1 LRRRIQSSIVGV
13 VFIALLFVGS
23 GTIFYNINQYQ
34 TKHREDLLD
43 VVNAVSSELE
53 IILSDVNQFDKE
65 LKTYLDYELV
75 NLSDIFW
82 TDINLYGT
90 DGKLISTSRPEI
102 FEKGLISTQMQNNA
116 YTQFVV
122 KQPTR
127 ILLNEHI
134 GKLKYLSAY
143 IPLTNSG
150 GDIIAYLNLPYF
162 TKEKAFRQEITTF
175 ILAFINLYVFLLL
188 ASVLVAFFIAARITD
203 PLRLIRENLSGMQL
217 GKRTE
222 PIRYKSDDEIGLLV
236 SEYNKKLE
244 ELAISAD
251 LLARS
256 ERETAW
262 REMAK
267 QIAHEIKNPLTP
279 MKLNIQFLQRTDP
292 SSPDY
297 SEKVEKVTNMLIEQI
312 NNLSAIASEFSNF
325 AKIPR
330 AKKERFNVARRLS
343 ETIDLYNFSGQV
355 TIKKHFPDHE
365 NIFVNAD
372 KEQFSRAVINLIRN
386 SIQSIPEDR
395 KGKIDIKLSEQNKK
409 VIITIKD
416 NGKGIPDYLK
426 ENIFVPNFT
435 TKSSGTGL
443 GLAITK
449 NIIENFNGK
458 IWFESESG
466 SGTTF
471 YIELPSEN

>member
-1 LRRRIQSSIVGV
+1 
-13 VFIALLFVGS
+13 
-23 GTIFYNINQYQ
+23 
-34 TKHREDLLD
+34 
-43 VVNAVSSELE
+43 
-53 IILSDVNQFDKE
+53 
-65 LKTYLDYELV
+65 
-75 NLSDIFW
+75 
-82 TDINLYGT
+82 
-90 DGKLISTSRPEI
+90 
-102 FEKGLISTQMQNNA
+102 
-116 YTQFVV
+116 
-122 KQPTR
+122 
-127 ILLNEHI
+127 
-134 GKLKYLSAY
+134 
-143 IPLTNSG
+143 
-150 GDIIAYLNLPYF
+150 
-162 TKEKAFRQEITTF
+162 
-175 ILAFINLYVFLLL
+175 
-188 ASVLVAFFIAARITD
+188 
-203 PLRLIRENLSGMQL
+203 MQL

-244 ELAISAD
+244 ELTMSAD

-279 MKLNIQFLQRTDP
+279 MKLNIQFLQRTAP

-343 ETIDLYNFSGQV
+343 ETIELYNFSGQV
-355 TIKKHFPDHE
+355 TIKKHFADHE
-365 NIFVNAD
+365 TIFVNAD
-372 KEQFSRAVINLIRN
+372 KEQFSRAIINLIRN
-386 SIQSIPEDR
+386 SIQSIPEGR
-395 KGKIDIKLSEQNKK
+395 KGKIDIKLSEQNRK

-435 TKSSGTGL
+435 TKSSGAGL

-458 IWFESESG
+458 IWFESESA